1 MITSKQI
8 DEYILTFP
16 EETQGKLNK
25 LRSIIQKE
33 VPNATETFKYA
44 MPTFD
49 LYGNLVHFAGYKHH
63 IGFYPSPSGLKAFK
77 EEIAKYPNSKG
88 AVQFPL
94 NQELPIELIQKIVQ
108 FRINENREAFV
119 KGNKKAVYFF
129 IDGLSAPVQ
138 RALISNNITNLE
150 ELANFTQ
157 TEILSF
163 HGIGK
168 TAIPI
173 LEKALF
179 DHNLTFKN

>member
-16 EETQGKLNK
+16 DETQTKLNK

-44 MPTFD
+44 MPTYD
-49 LYGNLVHFAGYKHH
+49 LYGNLVHFAGYKNH
-63 IGFYPSPSGLKAFK
+63 IGFYPAPSGLKAFK
-77 EEIAKYPNSKG
+77 DEITKYPNSKG
-88 AVQFPL
+88 AVQFL
-94 NQELPIELIQKIVQ
+94 LDQELPVELIQKIIQ
-108 FRINENREAFV
+108 FRMKENGEAFV
-119 KGNKKAVYFF
+119 RGNKKAVYFF
-129 IDGLSAPVQ
+129 IDGLSAPAQ
-138 RALISNNITNLE
+138 RALITNNITNLA
-150 ELANFTQ
+150 ELANFTL

-173 LEKALF
+173 LEKAIS

>member
-1 MITSKQI
+1 MITSKEI
-8 DEYILTFP
+8 DEYILSFP
-16 EETQGKLNK
+16 DETQAKLNT
-25 LRSIIQKE
+25 LRLIIQKE
-33 VPNATETFKYA
+33 VPNAIETFKYA

-63 IGFYPSPSGLKAFK
+63 IGFYPAPSGLKAFK
-77 EEIAKYPNSKG
+77 AEIEKFPNSKG

-94 NQELPIELIQKIVQ
+94 DQELPVELIQKIVQ
-108 FRINENREAFV
+108 FRIKENTDVFV
-119 KGNKKAVYFF
+119 RGNKKAVYFF
-129 IDGLSAPVQ
+129 VDGLSAPAQ
-138 RALISNNITNLE
+138 RALIANNITNLA
-150 ELANFTQ
+150 ELSNFTL

-173 LEKALF
+173 LEKALL

>member
-1 MITSKQI
+1 MITSKEI
-8 DEYILTFP
+8 DEYILSFP
-16 EETQGKLNK
+16 NETRVKLNT

-33 VPNATETFKYA
+33 VPNAIETFKYE

-49 LYGNLVHFAGYKHH
+49 LYGNLVHFAGYKNH
-63 IGFYPSPSGLKAFK
+63 IGFYPNPSGLQAFK
-77 EEIAKYPNSKG
+77 AEIDKYNNSKG

-94 NQELPIELIQKIVQ
+94 DQDLPIELIQKIIQ
-108 FRINENREAFV
+108 YRIKENSDSFI

-129 IDGLSAPVQ
+129 IEGLSAPAQ
-138 RALISNNITNLE
+138 RALVSKNITNLV
-150 ELANFTQ
+150 ELSNFTN
-157 TEILSF
+157 TEILSL

-179 DHNLTFKN
+179 DYNLTFKN